1 MSKRCFAG
9 EGVSVFV
16 ILHSDLIRH
25 SNFVIRRFPVPFRV
39 LMLSRGIQLA
49 LFLLVMLGVYLAGNG
64 RTQLFD
70 RDEPRY
76 AQCSRQMLQSGD
88 WVVPRLYDELRTKKP
103 PAIYWCQATAMAA
116 LGDNAFAAR
125 LPSAIAAVLG
135 ALLIGL
141 WAGREL
147 SPRHTIWAAF
157 VLGSSLLMLWSGKN
171 CLTDAVLMLCIT
183 GALACIYYLWQRRGG
198 WPAVI
203 GLAVATA
210 CGGLVK
216 GPFILGVLASTCIA
230 LGVLAWFDRWRQRR
244 RERRE
249 RPERGFEVV
258 TAEPWPPAGVRAEGP
273 TAVVPAMERTST
285 IRVLDVAVKS
295 VVGLLIVVA
304 IVAPW
309 IYLVHVRAPQFLG
322 AAKADAMNHLE
333 SGTEG
338 HTGPPGY
345 HLALVWV
352 TFLPWSLLL
361 PLAIGLAIKHRRT
374 PAIRFALAA
383 VLGTWVFVE
392 ILQTKLPHYF
402 LPAFPWLAVLTA
414 DAILRCLKG
423 EQRDLESLG
432 IRIGSLVV
440 GVVIVGLATVPWWWI
455 AIKFH
460 DFPRSALI
468 PLTAFGLIYGT
479 TVAALFWSRQ
489 IRSALV
495 AMGGGSLGMAV
506 LLFAVY
512 LPQSQ
517 PLRLPIRVADVL
529 VSHGVTHPHEAVM
542 FEYKEPSL
550 AFYQGGT
557 IREYNES
564 LQQFASQTGKPSWI
578 VIPKWVWDEAP
589 SQTRDAFEQVAPP
602 IRGLDYSDA
611 GKTVDVMVLHR
622 N

>member
-1 MSKRCFAG
+1 
-9 EGVSVFV
+9 
-16 ILHSDLIRH
+16 
-25 SNFVIRRFPVPFRV
+25 
-39 LMLSRGIQLA
+39 MLSRPVQFA
-49 LFLLVMLGVYLAGNG
+49 LFLLLMLGVYLAGNG

-103 PAIYWCQATAMAA
+103 PGIYWCQATAMTV

-125 LPSAIAAVLG
+125 LPSAVAAVLA
-135 ALLIGL
+135 ALLIGA

-147 SPRHTIWAAF
+147 SPRHTIWTAF
-157 VLGSSLLMLWSGKN
+157 VLASSLLMLWSGKN

-183 GALACIYYLWQRRGG
+183 GGLACIYFLWQGRGG
-198 WPAVI
+198 WPPVI
-203 GLAVATA
+203 GLAVAIG

-216 GPFILGVLASTCIA
+216 GPFILGVLASVCIA
-230 LGVLAWFDRWRQRR
+230 LGLLGWLDRWLQRR
-244 RERRE
+244 RER
-249 RPERGFEVV
+249 
-258 TAEPWPPAGVRAEGP
+258 TEPPPPDLDRAS
-273 TAVVPAMERTST
+273 AFAAAFKA
-285 IRVLDVAVKS
+285 LVA
-295 VVGLLIVVA
+295 LLIVIA
-304 IVAPW
+304 IVGPW

-333 SGTEG
+333 NGTEG
-338 HTGPPGY
+338 HSGPPGY

-361 PLAIGLAIKHRRT
+361 PLAVGLGVKNRRT

-414 DAILRCLKG
+414 DAIVRCLKG

-432 IRIGSLVV
+432 VRV
-440 GVVIVGLATVPWWWI
+440 GAAIVAVVILGLATVPWWWI
-455 AIKFH
+455 AIRFH
-460 DFPRSALI
+460 DFPRIALI
-468 PLTAFGLIYGT
+468 SLAVFGLIYAILL
-479 TVAALFWSRQ
+479 AALVWLRHFGA
-489 IRSALV
+489 ALV
-495 AMGGGSLGMAV
+495 TMGAGSMGMSV
-506 LLFAVY
+506 LLFVVY
-512 LPQSQ
+512 LPNSQ
-517 PLRLPIRVADVL
+517 PLRLPVRVADVL
-529 VSHGVTHPHEAVM
+529 VAHGVTHPHEAVM

-557 IREYNES
+557 IREYNQS
-564 LQQFASQTGKPSWI
+564 LQQFAFERGEPSWI
-578 VIPKWVWDEAP
+578 VVPRWVWNQA
-589 SQTRDAFEQVAPP
+589 SAQTQKAFDLAAPP
-602 IRGLDYSDA
+602 ITGLDYSD
-611 GKTVDVMVLHR
+611 GCKTINVMILHR

>member
-1 MSKRCFAG
+1 MKRQFP
-9 EGVSVFV
+9 
-16 ILHSDLIRH
+16 LRH
-25 SNFVIRRFPVPFRV
+25 SALGIFPRPKFPVPFPV
-39 LMLSRGIQLA
+39 PMWSRGIQFA
-49 LFLLVMLGVYLAGNG
+49 LFLLLMLGVYLAGNG

-88 WVVPRLYDELRTKKP
+88 WVVPRLYDKLRPNKP
-103 PAIYWCQATAMAA
+103 PAIYWCQAAAMTV

-125 LPSAIAAVLG
+125 LPSAIASVLA
-135 ALLIGL
+135 ALLIGA

-147 SPRHTIWAAF
+147 TPRHSLWAAF
-157 VLGSSLLMLWSGKN
+157 VLASSLLMLWSGKN
-171 CLTDAVLMLCIT
+171 SLTDAVLMLCIT
-183 GALACIYYLWQRRGG
+183 SALACIYFLWQRRGG

-216 GPFILGVLASTCIA
+216 GPFILGVLASVCIA
-230 LGVLAWFDRWRQRR
+230 LGFLAWLDRWLDHRR
-244 RERRE
+244 GRGEPAR
-249 RPERGFEVV
+249 RGFEVV
-258 TAEPWPPAGVRAEGP
+258 TSESGPAAGTSVEASTVLAPAIERAAPVRF
-273 TAVVPAMERTST
+273 
-285 IRVLDVAVKS
+285 LDVALKGI
-295 VVGLLIVVA
+295 VGLLIVIA
-304 IVAPW
+304 LVAPW
-309 IYLVHVRAPQFLG
+309 FFLVHHRAPQFLG
-322 AAKADAMNHLE
+322 AAKADAMSHLE

-338 HTGPPGY
+338 HSGPPGY

-361 PLAIGLAIKHRRT
+361 PLAIGLGIKHRKT

-414 DAILRCLKG
+414 DAIRRCLKG

-432 IRIGSLVV
+432 IRLGSVV
-440 GVVIVGLATVPWWWI
+440 IGVVIVGFATVPWWWI

-460 DFPRSALI
+460 DFPREALI
-468 PLTAFGLIYGT
+468 PLTMFGIIYA
-479 TVAALFWSRQ
+479 VAVVALFWSRQ
-489 IRSALV
+489 VRAALV
-495 AMGGGSLGMAV
+495 TMGAGSMGMAV
-506 LLFAVY
+506 LLFAIY
-512 LPQSQ
+512 LPQAQ
-517 PLRLPIRVADVL
+517 PLRLPVRVAKVL
-529 VSHGVTHPHEAVM
+529 VSHGVTHPHQAVM

-557 IREYNES
+557 IREYNQS
-564 LQQFASQTGKPSWI
+564 LLQFALQKGEPSWI
-578 VIPKWVWDEAP
+578 VIPRWVWDRAP
-589 SQTRDAFEQVAPP
+589 AQARTAFNLVAPP
-602 IRGLDYSDA
+602 IRGLDYSDG

-622 N
+622 K

>member
-1 MSKRCFAG
+1 LGQTLDAAERLELPGERCFVCG
-9 EGVSVFV
+9 
-16 ILHSDLIRH
+16 DLA
-25 SNFVIRRFPVPFRV
+25 VPFPVP
-39 LMLSRGIQLA
+39 MLSRPIQFA

-103 PAIYWCQATAMAA
+103 PAIYWCQATAMAV

-125 LPSAIAAVLG
+125 LPSAVAAVLA
-135 ALLIGL
+135 ALLIGA

-147 SPRHTIWAAF
+147 GPRHTMWTAF
-157 VLGSSLLMLWSGKN
+157 VLASSLLMLWSGKN

-183 GALACIYYLWQRRGG
+183 SGLACIYFLWQRRGG

-203 GLAVATA
+203 GLAVAIA

-216 GPFILGVLASTCIA
+216 GPFILGVLASVCIA
-230 LGVLAWFDRWRQRR
+230 LGLLAWLDRWLQRR
-244 RERRE
+244 RERTE
-249 RPERGFEVV
+249 PPAQGFEQAS
-258 TAEPWPPAGVRAEGP
+258 AEPWPSGERAASSGTTVVAASVERANAVRAF
-273 TAVVPAMERTST
+273 
-285 IRVLDVAVKS
+285 DVALKALVA
-295 VVGLLIVVA
+295 LLIVVA
-304 IVAPW
+304 IVGPW

-333 SGTEG
+333 NGTEG
-338 HTGPPGY
+338 HSGPPGY

-361 PLAIGLAIKHRRT
+361 PLAIGLGIKNRRT

-423 EQRDLESLG
+423 EQRDLGSLG
-432 IRIGSLVV
+432 IRVGAGVV
-440 GVVIVGLATVPWWWI
+440 AVVIVGLATVPWWWI

-460 DFPRSALI
+460 DFPRTALI
-468 PLTAFGLIYGT
+468 SLTLFGLIYA
-479 TVAALFWSRQ
+479 VSLAALFWR
-489 IRSALV
+489 RHFGAALV
-495 AMGGGSLGMAV
+495 TMGAGSLGIAV
-506 LLFAVY
+506 VLFVIY
-512 LPQSQ
+512 LPQSR
-517 PLRLPIRVADVL
+517 PLRLPVRVADVL
-529 VSHGVTHPHEAVM
+529 VSHGVTHPHQAVM

-557 IREYNES
+557 IREYNQS
-564 LQQFASQTGKPSWI
+564 LQQFALEGGEPSWI
-578 VIPKWVWDEAP
+578 VVPRWVWDQA
-589 SQTRDAFEQVAPP
+589 SAQTRAAFDLAAPP
-602 IRGLDYSDA
+602 IVGLDYSD
-611 GKTVDVMVLHR
+611 GCKTVSVMVLHR
-622 N
+622 K

>member
-1 MSKRCFAG
+1 
-9 EGVSVFV
+9 
-16 ILHSDLIRH
+16 
-25 SNFVIRRFPVPFRV
+25 
-39 LMLSRGIQLA
+39 MLSRGLQFA
-49 LFLLVMLGVYLAGNG
+49 LFLLVILGVYLAGNG

-103 PAIYWCQATAMAA
+103 PAIYWCQATAMTL

-125 LPSAIAAVLG
+125 LPSAIAAVLA
-135 ALLIGL
+135 ALLIGV

-147 SPRHTIWAAF
+147 GPRHTIWTAF
-157 VLGSSLLMLWSGKN
+157 VLASSLLLLWSGKN

-183 GALACIYYLWQRRGG
+183 SGLACIYLLWRRRGG

-216 GPFILGVLASTCIA
+216 GPFILGVLASTCVA
-230 LGVLAWFDRWRQRR
+230 LVLLAWFDRWRQRR
-244 RERRE
+244 RERNE

-258 TAEPWPPAGVRAEGP
+258 TAETWPPSATRTEGSTVVAP
-273 TAVVPAMERTST
+273 TIERVAT
-285 IRVLDVAVKS
+285 IRLFDVALKL
-295 VVGLLIVVA
+295 VVGLLIVIA

-309 IYLVHVRAPQFLG
+309 LYLVHQRAPQFLG
-322 AAKADAMNHLE
+322 AAKADAMQHLE

-338 HTGPPGY
+338 HSGPPGY

-361 PLAIGLAIKHRRT
+361 PLAIGLGIKHRRT

-392 ILQTKLPHYF
+392 VLQTKLPHYF

-432 IRIGSLVV
+432 IRVGSLVV
-440 GVVIVGLATVPWWWI
+440 AVVILGFATVPWWWI

-460 DFPRSALI
+460 DFPLVALV
-468 PLTAFGLIYGT
+468 PLTAFGLVYAT
-479 TVAALFWSRQ
+479 AVAAFFWSGE
-489 IRSALV
+489 IRAALV
-495 AMGGGSLGMAV
+495 TMGAGSLGMAV
-506 LLFAVY
+506 LLFAVC

-517 PLRLPIRVADVL
+517 PLRLPVRVADVL

-564 LQQFASQTGKPSWI
+564 LQQFALQKGEPSWI
-578 VIPKWVWDEAP
+578 VIPRWVWDQSSP
-589 SQTRDAFEQVAPP
+589 QTRNAFELVAPP

-611 GKTVDVMVLHR
+611 LKSVEVMVLHR
-622 N
+622 K